1 MNRYRNVKNG
11 HEIVIPSVLTSP
23 LWEMVSA
30 EEAEEKEPKE
40 KAVKQDERNSKRVRK
55 QQ

>member
-1 MNRYRNVKNG
+1 MTMNRYRNVKNG

-30 EEAEEKEPKE
+30 EEKEPKE
-40 KAVKQDERNSKRVRK
+40 KAVKQDERSSKRVRK
-55 QQ
+55 HQ